1 MIFNKNDYDID
12 IQIIK
17 SDTGKD
23 IIRIFDTRN
32 DFVGRCKVSEV
43 DEFIKFLD
51 WVEEHECYDDEYDE
65 YTAPEEWELQEVV
78 FDYIDNGGYKFD
90 MGAFYGNYIFV
101 DRIYYIQEAIKE
113 FMAITFSIDKVSKEC
128 NDIEDLKNK
137 LRQHD
142 IGTLMFISE
151 RIEQPQ
157 PRPVEVD

>member
-1 MIFNKNDYDID
+1 MIFNKDNYDID

-23 IIRIFDTRN
+23 IIRIQDERN
-32 DFVGRCKVSEV
+32 DFVGKCRVDEV

-51 WVEEHECYDDEYDE
+51 WVEEHEYYDDEYEE
-65 YTAPEEWELQEVV
+65 YTTAEEWELWDVIDDYQYDSGYR
-78 FDYIDNGGYKFD
+78 FDKTT
-90 MGAFYGNYIFV
+90 FYGNYILV

-113 FMAITFSIDKVSKEC
+113 FMAITFSIGEVAKGC
-128 NDIEDLKNK
+128 NDVEDLKNK

-142 IGTLMFISE
+142 ISTLIFMAN